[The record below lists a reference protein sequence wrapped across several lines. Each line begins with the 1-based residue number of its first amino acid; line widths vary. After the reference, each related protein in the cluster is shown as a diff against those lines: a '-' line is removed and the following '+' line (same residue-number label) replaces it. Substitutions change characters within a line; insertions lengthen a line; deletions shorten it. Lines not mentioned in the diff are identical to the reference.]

1 MYLLYVC
8 TYCINVTMYVCMY
21 VWVLISLNIWRL
33 LSPFIIVFIYQDR
46 IIPDLVGRLRET
58 IRMYS
63 CLKRRPIAALEEAI
77 VSIGKKKKKTVEE
90 KGNLTRRTANP
101 ELEMLHTKYSL
112 HMYTYIHCI
121 SRRWAVRPGVPL
133 GRGCP
138 GRHRIGAAAHAATY
152 TQRSI
157 LYAYIDGG
165 MYPCMYVCMWVL

>member
-77 VSIGKKKKKTVEE
+77 VSIGKKK
-90 KGNLTRRTANP
+90 
-101 ELEMLHTKYSL
+101 
-112 HMYTYIHCI
+112 
-121 SRRWAVRPGVPL
+121 
-133 GRGCP
+133 
-138 GRHRIGAAAHAATY
+138 
-152 TQRSI
+152 
-157 LYAYIDGG
+157 
-165 MYPCMYVCMWVL
+165 